1 MPATPPAPGDPV
13 ADLVAAQL
21 AMMLPPE
28 CVAGVQTN
36 LAMLA
41 THWAALRA
49 ASEPDGPA
57 A

>member
-13 ADLVAAQL
+13 VDLVAAQL
-21 AMMLPPE
+21 AMTLPPE
-28 CVAGVQTN
+28 CVAGVRTN

-41 THWAALRA
+41 THWVELRA